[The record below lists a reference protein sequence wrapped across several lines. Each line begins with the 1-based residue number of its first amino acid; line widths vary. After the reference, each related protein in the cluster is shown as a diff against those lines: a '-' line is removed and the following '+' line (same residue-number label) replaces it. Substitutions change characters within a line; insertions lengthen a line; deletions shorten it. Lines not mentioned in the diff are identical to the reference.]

1 MEYNLN
7 KTDKLEVN
15 LKMYNNNISKEL
27 KFSLEKNAVSNGV
40 NYILDVTFDN
50 SVYKLDVIVNYN
62 DTFNFIDVNNAIVL
76 NEEEVSNIN
85 TEVQNSLSNINVI
98 NSFLQ
103 EFSL

>member
-1 MEYNLN
+1 M
-7 KTDKLEVN
+7 
-15 LKMYNNNISKEL
+15 

-40 NYILDVTFDN
+40 NYILDVTFGN

-103 EFSL
+103 EFGL